1 MSIMELSRQPAG
13 TEACLE
19 CKLQV
24 AVEGPTTDTL
34 VLVDVSGQVECRNVP
49 KHLARLYMLD
59 PHLFHYVWVTVH
71 YKTPT
76 PGGTYLNFVDH
87 SIPDRQLS
95 LAERKAKATVYSDQ
109 EHEAYIDTVVTDD
122 SSQWEPCYNCASR
135 KHVMDDCKEP
145 LKDIL
150 KYCNFC
156 RLNGHMTGDCPY
168 AFPPS
173 GVCSP

>member
-1 MSIMELSRQPAG
+1 MSITELSRQPAG

-24 AVEGPTTDTL
+24 AVEGFTTDTL
-34 VLVDVSGQVECRNVP
+34 VLVDVSGQVECLNVP

-59 PHLFHYVWVTVH
+59 SHLFHYVWVTVD
-71 YKTPT
+71 YRTPMF
-76 PGGTYLNFVDH
+76 GTYLNFVDH

-95 LAERKAKATVYSDQ
+95 SAERKAKATVYSSQ
-109 EHEAYIDTVVTDD
+109 EYKSYIDTVETDE
-122 SSQWEPCYNCASR
+122 SCQWKPCYNCTSL
-135 KHVMDDCKEP
+135 KHAMDDCKEP

-150 KYCNFC
+150 KYCGVC
-156 RLNGHMTGDCPY
+156 RLNGHTTGGCPY

-173 GVCSP
+173 GVCSL

>member
-13 TEACLE
+13 TEASLE

-34 VLVDVSGQVECRNVP
+34 VLVDVSGQVECRNVS

-59 PHLFHYVWVTVH
+59 PRLFHYVWVTVH
-71 YKTPT
+71 YKTPMF
-76 PGGTYLNFVDH
+76 GTYLNFVDH

-95 LAERKAKATVYSDQ
+95 TEERKAKATVYSDQ
-109 EHEAYIDTVVTDD
+109 EYEAYIDTVEMDE
-122 SSQWEPCYNCASR
+122 SCHWEPCYNCTSL
-135 KHVMDDCKEP
+135 KHVTDDCEEP
-145 LKDIL
+145 MKDIL
-150 KYCNFC
+150 KYCDVC
-156 RLNGHMTGDCPY
+156 TLNGHTIDDCPY

-173 GVCSP
+173 GVRSP